1 VLAHS
6 RTVTQIA
13 SLGDVMTQQRLQG
26 KVAVITG
33 AASGIGAAT
42 ARRFK
47 EEGCALILGDI
58 QSDLGH
64 DLANALGDRV
74 FFEHCNV
81 TLEADV
87 KKLVDRALSA
97 FGQLDIMFNNAG
109 IVGAKGPIDQ
119 TPADEW
125 RITTDI
131 LINGVFYGVKHAAAV
146 MKQQRSG
153 SIINMSSV
161 AGVMGGLAP
170 HAYTTAKHAVIGLTT
185 SASAE
190 LCQHNVRVNAIAP
203 FSMATPMVAD
213 AHLQDHHATDEVA
226 KTLAANSPLPGRA
239 GTALDVANAALWL
252 GSDESGYTSGLTL
265 TTDAGVTTGSIVRR
279 PNYDDYVPMQKE
291 AGNRGV

>member
-1 VLAHS
+1 
-6 RTVTQIA
+6 
-13 SLGDVMTQQRLQG
+13 MTQPRLQG

-47 EEGCALILGDI
+47 DEGCALILGDI

-64 DLANALGDRV
+64 DLADALGDRV

-265 TTDAGVTTGSIVRR
+265 TTDAGVTTGSMVRR

>member
-1 VLAHS
+1 
-6 RTVTQIA
+6 
-13 SLGDVMTQQRLQG
+13 MTQQRLQG

-131 LINGVFYGVKHAAAV
+131 LINGVFYGVKHPAAV

-161 AGVMGGLAP
+161 AGVMGGLGP

-213 AHLQDHHATDEVA
+213 AHLQNHHATEEVA

-279 PNYDDYVPMQKE
+279 PNYDEYVPMQKE

>member
-1 VLAHS
+1 
-6 RTVTQIA
+6 
-13 SLGDVMTQQRLQG
+13 MTQQRLQG

-203 FSMATPMVAD
+203 FSMATPMVAE
-213 AHLQDHHATDEVA
+213 AHLQDHRATDEVA

>member
-1 VLAHS
+1 
-6 RTVTQIA
+6 
-13 SLGDVMTQQRLQG
+13 MTQQRLQG

-33 AASGIGAAT
+33 AASGFGGAT

>member
-1 VLAHS
+1 
-6 RTVTQIA
+6 
-13 SLGDVMTQQRLQG
+13 MTQPRLQG

-47 EEGCALILGDI
+47 DEGCALILGDI

-64 DLANALGDRV
+64 DLADALGDRV

-265 TTDAGVTTGSIVRR
+265 TTDAGVTTGAMVRR

>member
-1 VLAHS
+1 
-6 RTVTQIA
+6 
-13 SLGDVMTQQRLQG
+13 MTQHRLQG

-42 ARRFK
+42 ARRFR

-64 DLANALGDRV
+64 DLVNALGDRV

>member
-1 VLAHS
+1 
-6 RTVTQIA
+6 
-13 SLGDVMTQQRLQG
+13 MTHQRLQG

-58 QSDLGH
+58 QSELGQ
-64 DLANALGDRV
+64 DLAQELGDRA
-74 FFEHCNV
+74 FFENCNV

-87 KKLVDRALSA
+87 KKLVDRALSE

-131 LINGVFYGVKHAAAV
+131 LINGVFYGVKHAAAA

-161 AGVMGGLAP
+161 AGVMGGLGP

>member
-1 VLAHS
+1 
-6 RTVTQIA
+6 
-13 SLGDVMTQQRLQG
+13 MTHQRLQG

-58 QSDLGH
+58 QSELGH
-64 DLANALGDRV
+64 DLAQELGDRA
-74 FFEHCNV
+74 FFENCNV

-87 KKLVDRALSA
+87 KKLVDRALSE

-131 LINGVFYGVKHAAAV
+131 LINGVFYGVKHAAAA

-161 AGVMGGLAP
+161 AGVMGGLGP

>member
-1 VLAHS
+1 
-6 RTVTQIA
+6 
-13 SLGDVMTQQRLQG
+13 MTQQRLQG

-87 KKLVDRALSA
+87 KKLVDLALSA

-125 RITTDI
+125 RLTTDI

>member
-1 VLAHS
+1 
-6 RTVTQIA
+6 
-13 SLGDVMTQQRLQG
+13 MTQPRLQG

-42 ARRFK
+42 SRRFK

-190 LCQHNVRVNAIAP
+190 LCEHNVRVNAIAP

-291 AGNRGV
+291 AGNRWV

>member
-1 VLAHS
+1 
-6 RTVTQIA
+6 
-13 SLGDVMTQQRLQG
+13 MTQQRLQG

-119 TPADEW
+119 PPADEW

>member
-1 VLAHS
+1 
-6 RTVTQIA
+6 
-13 SLGDVMTQQRLQG
+13 MTQPRLQG

-47 EEGCALILGDI
+47 DEGCALILGDI

-64 DLANALGDRV
+64 DLAQALGDRV

-265 TTDAGVTTGSIVRR
+265 TTDAGVTTGSMVRR

>member
-1 VLAHS
+1 
-6 RTVTQIA
+6 
-13 SLGDVMTQQRLQG
+13 MTQPRLQG

-42 ARRFK
+42 ARRFR

-64 DLANALGDRV
+64 DLVQELGDRV

-265 TTDAGVTTGSIVRR
+265 TTDAGVTTGSLVRR

>member
-1 VLAHS
+1 MLAHS

-13 SLGDVMTQQRLQG
+13 SLGDVMTQPRLQG

-33 AASGIGAAT
+33 AASDIGAAT

-47 EEGCALILGDI
+47 DEGCALILGDI

-64 DLANALGDRV
+64 DLADALGDRV

-87 KKLVDRALSA
+87 KKLVDLALSA

-265 TTDAGVTTGSIVRR
+265 TTDAGVTSGSMVRR

>member
-1 VLAHS
+1 M
-6 RTVTQIA
+6 
-13 SLGDVMTQQRLQG
+13 GQQRLKG

-47 EEGCALILGDI
+47 NEGCALILGDI

-64 DLANALGDRV
+64 DLAQELGDRA
-74 FFEHCNV
+74 FFEYCNV
-81 TLEADV
+81 TLEEDV

-131 LINGVFYGVKHAAAV
+131 LINGVFYGVKHAAAA

-265 TTDAGVTTGSIVRR
+265 TTDAGVTTGSMVRR

>member
-1 VLAHS
+1 M
-6 RTVTQIA
+6 
-13 SLGDVMTQQRLQG
+13 GQQRLKG

-47 EEGCALILGDI
+47 NEGCALILGDI

-64 DLANALGDRV
+64 DLAQELGDRA
-74 FFEHCNV
+74 FFEYCNV
-81 TLEADV
+81 TLEEDV

-146 MKQQRSG
+146 MKEQRSG

-265 TTDAGVTTGSIVRR
+265 TTDAGVTTGSMVRR

>member
-1 VLAHS
+1 
-6 RTVTQIA
+6 
-13 SLGDVMTQQRLQG
+13 MTQQRLQG

-47 EEGCALILGDI
+47 DEGCALILGDI

-64 DLANALGDRV
+64 DLADALGDRV

-265 TTDAGVTTGSIVRR
+265 TTDAGVTTGSMVRR

>member
-1 VLAHS
+1 
-6 RTVTQIA
+6 
-13 SLGDVMTQQRLQG
+13 MTQQRLQG

-97 FGQLDIMFNNAG
+97 FGQLDIMLNNAG

-125 RITTDI
+125 SITTDI

>member
-1 VLAHS
+1 
-6 RTVTQIA
+6 
-13 SLGDVMTQQRLQG
+13 MTQPRLQG

-47 EEGCALILGDI
+47 DEGCALILGDI

>member
-1 VLAHS
+1 
-6 RTVTQIA
+6 
-13 SLGDVMTQQRLQG
+13 MTQPRLQG

-47 EEGCALILGDI
+47 DEGCALILGDI

-64 DLANALGDRV
+64 DLADALGDRV

-131 LINGVFYGVKHAAAV
+131 LINGVFYGIKHAAAV

>member
-1 VLAHS
+1 
-6 RTVTQIA
+6 
-13 SLGDVMTQQRLQG
+13 MTQPRLQG

>member
-1 VLAHS
+1 
-6 RTVTQIA
+6 
-13 SLGDVMTQQRLQG
+13 MTQPRLQG

-47 EEGCALILGDI
+47 DEGCALILGDI

-190 LCQHNVRVNAIAP
+190 LCQHNIRVNAIAP

-252 GSDESGYTSGLTL
+252 ASDESGYTSGLTL

>member
-1 VLAHS
+1 
-6 RTVTQIA
+6 
-13 SLGDVMTQQRLQG
+13 MTQPRLQG

-87 KKLVDRALSA
+87 KKLVDLALSA
-97 FGQLDIMFNNAG
+97 FGQLDIIFNNAG

>member
-1 VLAHS
+1 
-6 RTVTQIA
+6 
-13 SLGDVMTQQRLQG
+13 MTQQRLQG

-47 EEGCALILGDI
+47 DEGCALILGDI

-64 DLANALGDRV
+64 DLADALGDRV

-87 KKLVDRALSA
+87 KNLVDRALSA

-265 TTDAGVTTGSIVRR
+265 TTDAGVTTGSMVRR

>member
-1 VLAHS
+1 M
-6 RTVTQIA
+6 
-13 SLGDVMTQQRLQG
+13 GQQRLKG

-47 EEGCALILGDI
+47 NEGCALILGDI

-64 DLANALGDRV
+64 DLAHELGDRA
-74 FFEHCNV
+74 FFEYCNV
-81 TLEADV
+81 TLEEDV

-109 IVGAKGPIDQ
+109 IVGAEGPIDQ

-146 MKQQRSG
+146 MKEQRSG

-265 TTDAGVTTGSIVRR
+265 TTDAGVTTGSMVRR

>member
-1 VLAHS
+1 
-6 RTVTQIA
+6 
-13 SLGDVMTQQRLQG
+13 MTQPRLQG

-64 DLANALGDRV
+64 DLADALGDRV

-265 TTDAGVTTGSIVRR
+265 TTDAGVTTGSMVRR

>member
-1 VLAHS
+1 
-6 RTVTQIA
+6 
-13 SLGDVMTQQRLQG
+13 MTQPRLQG

-47 EEGCALILGDI
+47 DEGCALILGDI

-64 DLANALGDRV
+64 DLADALGDRV

>member
-1 VLAHS
+1 
-6 RTVTQIA
+6 
-13 SLGDVMTQQRLQG
+13 MTQPRLQG

-64 DLANALGDRV
+64 DLAQELGDRA
-74 FFEHCNV
+74 FFENCNV

-131 LINGVFYGVKHAAAV
+131 LINGVFYGVKHAAAA

-161 AGVMGGLAP
+161 AGVMGGLGP

-252 GSDESGYTSGLTL
+252 ASDESGYTSGLTL

>member
-1 VLAHS
+1 
-6 RTVTQIA
+6 
-13 SLGDVMTQQRLQG
+13 MTQQRLQG

-203 FSMATPMVAD
+203 FSMATPMVAY

-279 PNYDDYVPMQKE
+279 PKYDDYVPMQKE

>member
-1 VLAHS
+1 
-6 RTVTQIA
+6 
-13 SLGDVMTQQRLQG
+13 MTQPRLQG

-47 EEGCALILGDI
+47 DEGCALILGDI

-265 TTDAGVTTGSIVRR
+265 TTDAGVTTGSMVRR

>member
-1 VLAHS
+1 
-6 RTVTQIA
+6 
-13 SLGDVMTQQRLQG
+13 MTQQRLQG

-47 EEGCALILGDI
+47 DEGCALILGDI

-64 DLANALGDRV
+64 DLADALGDRV

-265 TTDAGVTTGSIVRR
+265 TTDAGVTTGSLVRR

>member
-1 VLAHS
+1 
-6 RTVTQIA
+6 
-13 SLGDVMTQQRLQG
+13 MTQQRLQG

-265 TTDAGVTTGSIVRR
+265 TTDAGVTTGSLVRR

>member
-1 VLAHS
+1 
-6 RTVTQIA
+6 
-13 SLGDVMTQQRLQG
+13 MTQHRLQG

-125 RITTDI
+125 RFTTDI

>member
-1 VLAHS
+1 
-6 RTVTQIA
+6 
-13 SLGDVMTQQRLQG
+13 MTQQRLQG

-58 QSDLGH
+58 QSDLGY

>member
-1 VLAHS
+1 
-6 RTVTQIA
+6 
-13 SLGDVMTQQRLQG
+13 MTQPRLQG

-47 EEGCALILGDI
+47 DEGCALILGDI

-87 KKLVDRALSA
+87 KNLVDRALSA

>member
-1 VLAHS
+1 
-6 RTVTQIA
+6 
-13 SLGDVMTQQRLQG
+13 MTQPRLQG

-47 EEGCALILGDI
+47 DEGCALILGDI

-74 FFEHCNV
+74 FFERCNV

-87 KKLVDRALSA
+87 KNLVDRALSA

-190 LCQHNVRVNAIAP
+190 LCQHNVRVNAIEP